1 MDVDIKGYF
10 DNIPHAPLMKLVK
23 ERIADGKVMD
33 LIGACLKQP
42 VAEEG
47 KELVIPD
54 KGSPQGGVIC
64 QHWRKEKRLA
74 VSAALRLPP
83 AGQHLP

>member
-1 MDVDIKGYF
+1 MQ
-10 DNIPHAPLMKLVK
+10 LVK
-23 ERIADGKVMD
+23 ERIADGKVLD

-47 KELVIPD
+47 KEEVIPD

-64 QHWRKEKRLA
+64 QHWEEKWLA

-83 AGQHLP
+83 VG